1 MAFEERY
8 YREELDYLR
17 QLGKLLAQ
25 EKPHLAHF
33 LAEKEGDPDVE
44 RLMEA
49 FAFMS
54 GSLRQKLEDEFP
66 EFTHGLIRM
75 LWANYLRPVPAM
87 TVIAYEPKTDQLK
100 VPVQVCRNELI
111 RSRSEKSALAAQK
124 VLSDNHDKIV
134 SSVACHFT
142 LARDIWLQP
151 LRILDTH
158 NASSLKE
165 GIIDISFTA
174 DNNVSPAMLDLN
186 KITFWLGNE
195 DDYTRHQL
203 YLWFCE
209 CLMDAELIAGEY
221 RLPLPDLW
229 LEAAGFENQDA
240 LLPWPKNVHS
250 GYRVLQEYFCYPEA
264 FFFFHLR
271 DVAPLPDDFPASAF
285 TLRLHFNR
293 PLPADIK
300 LRRDS
305 LRLHCTPAINLFTH
319 YAEPVRPDGRIAE
332 YPLRASH
339 RHPDAYDIFQISTV
353 TSKVKV
359 SGTESNPGSQ
369 ARVWPEFESFQH
381 QMEYSRQRE
390 VVYWHHRTKTSLFHR
405 GLEHSIAFVHADG
418 SIPDSSR
425 FNDDVIT
432 TSLICTNRMIP
443 ARLHIGDICVAV
455 NKNPAVASFHNVT
468 RPTQPLWPVTDGDMH
483 WSLISAMNLNYLS
496 LLDRETL
503 IQILRTFDLPGAHHP
518 QRARLSR
525 QKLDAIEKLE
535 TKPVDRLFKG
545 VPVRGLATTLWIRP
559 DPFICEG
566 EIYLLGTVLSH
577 FFALYAS
584 INSYHCL
591 KIINTESQEAWEW
604 QEKRGQHALI

>member
-1 MAFEERY
+1 MSFEEKY

-17 QLGKLLAQ
+17 QLGKLLAR
-25 EKPHLAHF
+25 EKPHLANF
-33 LAEKEGDPDVE
+33 LTEKEGDPDVE
-44 RLMEA
+44 RLLEA

-54 GSLRQKLEDEFP
+54 GRLRQKLEDEFP

-87 TVIAYEPKTDQLK
+87 TVIAYEPEACQLK
-100 VPVQVCRNELI
+100 TPVQVCRNELI
-111 RSRSEKSALAAQK
+111 STRKVRSTVQDRKTLSE
-124 VLSDNHDKIV
+124 DNDGSEPLPV
-134 SSVACHFT
+134 CHFT
-142 LARDIWLQP
+142 LARDLWLQP
-151 LRILDTH
+151 LRIQDIR
-158 NASSLKE
+158 NASSQKE
-165 GIIDISFTA
+165 GIVDISFAT
-174 DNNVSPAMLDLN
+174 DSNVSPDMLDLN
-186 KITFWLGNE
+186 KVSFWLANE

-209 CLMDAELIAGEY
+209 CLMDAELIAGE
-221 RLPLPDLW
+221 RHLPLPDLW
-229 LEAAGFENQDA
+229 LDAAGFESRDA

-271 DVAPLPDDFPASAF
+271 NVATLPDDFPVSAF

-293 PLPADIK
+293 PLSADIK

-305 LRLHCTPAINLFTH
+305 LRLHCSPAINLFTH
-319 YAEPVRPDGRIAE
+319 YAEPVRPDGRRVE
-332 YPLRASH
+332 YPLRASN
-339 RHPDAYDIFQISTV
+339 RQPDAYDIFQISAV
-353 TSKVKV
+353 TSKVK
-359 SGTESNPGSQ
+359 SASDNPGSQ
-369 ARVWPEFESFQH
+369 IRNWPEFESFQH
-381 QMEYSRQRE
+381 QVEYSRQRE

-405 GLEHSIAFVHADG
+405 GLDHSIAFIHADG
-418 SIPDSSR
+418 SLPDGLR
-425 FNDDVIT
+425 FNDDIIT
-432 TSLICTNRMIP
+432 TSLICTNRMLP
-443 ARLHIGDICVAV
+443 TRLHTGDICVAV

-468 RPTQPLWPVTDGDMH
+468 RPTQPLYPVTDGDMH

-503 IQILRTFDLPGAHHP
+503 IQILRTFDLPGVHHP

-559 DPFICEG
+559 DPFACEG

-591 KIINTESQEAWEW
+591 KIINTESRESWEW
-604 QEKRGQHALI
+604 QEKMGQHALI

>member
-1 MAFEERY
+1 MSFEEKY

-17 QLGKLLAQ
+17 QLGKLLAR
-25 EKPHLAHF
+25 EKPHLANF
-33 LAEKEGDPDVE
+33 LTEKEGDPDVE
-44 RLMEA
+44 RLLEA

-54 GSLRQKLEDEFP
+54 GRLRQKLEDEFP

-87 TVIAYEPKTDQLK
+87 TVIAYEPEASQLK
-100 VPVQVCRNELI
+100 TPVQVCRNELI
-111 RSRSEKSALAAQK
+111 STRKVRSTVQDRKTLSE
-124 VLSDNHDKIV
+124 DNDGSEPLPV
-134 SSVACHFT
+134 CHFT
-142 LARDIWLQP
+142 LARDLWLQP
-151 LRILDTH
+151 LRIQDIR
-158 NASSLKE
+158 NASSQKE
-165 GIIDISFTA
+165 GVIDISFAT
-174 DNNVSPAMLDLN
+174 DSNVSPDMLDLN
-186 KITFWLGNE
+186 KVSFWLANE

-209 CLMDAELIAGEY
+209 CLMDAELIAGE
-221 RLPLPDLW
+221 RHLPLPDLW
-229 LEAAGFENQDA
+229 LDAAGFESRDA

-271 DVAPLPDDFPASAF
+271 NVATLPDDFPVSAF

-293 PLPADIK
+293 PLSADIK

-305 LRLHCTPAINLFTH
+305 MRLHCSPAINLFTH
-319 YAEPVRPDGRIAE
+319 YAEPVRPDGRRVE
-332 YPLRASH
+332 YPLRASN
-339 RHPDAYDIFQISTV
+339 RQPDAYDIFQISAV
-353 TSKVKV
+353 TSKVK
-359 SGTESNPGSQ
+359 SASDNPGSQ
-369 ARVWPEFESFQH
+369 IRNWPEFESFQH
-381 QMEYSRQRE
+381 QVEYSRQRE

-405 GLEHSIAFVHADG
+405 GLDHTIAFIHADG
-418 SIPDSSR
+418 SLPDGSR
-425 FNDDVIT
+425 FNDDIIT
-432 TSLICTNRMIP
+432 TSLICTNRMLP
-443 ARLHIGDICVAV
+443 TRLHTGDICVAV

-468 RPTQPLWPVTDGDMH
+468 RPTQPLYPVTDGDMH

-503 IQILRTFDLPGAHHP
+503 IQILRTFDLPGVHHP

-559 DPFICEG
+559 DPFACEG

-591 KIINTESQEAWEW
+591 KIINTESRESWEW
-604 QEKRGQHALI
+604 QEKMGQHALI

>member
-1 MAFEERY
+1 MSFEEKY

-17 QLGKLLAQ
+17 QLGKLLAR
-25 EKPHLAHF
+25 EKPHLANF
-33 LAEKEGDPDVE
+33 LTEKEGDPDVE
-44 RLMEA
+44 RLLEA

-54 GSLRQKLEDEFP
+54 GRLRQKLEDEFP

-87 TVIAYEPKTDQLK
+87 TVIAYEPEASQLK
-100 VPVQVCRNELI
+100 TPVQVCRNELI
-111 RSRSEKSALAAQK
+111 STRKVRSTIQDRKTLSE
-124 VLSDNHDKIV
+124 DNDGSETLPV
-134 SSVACHFT
+134 CHFT
-142 LARDIWLQP
+142 LARDLWLQP
-151 LRILDTH
+151 LRIQDIR
-158 NASSLKE
+158 NASSQKE
-165 GIIDISFTA
+165 GVIDISFAT
-174 DNNVSPAMLDLN
+174 DSNVSPDMLDLN
-186 KITFWLGNE
+186 KVSFWLANE

-209 CLMDAELIAGEY
+209 CLMDAELIAGE
-221 RLPLPDLW
+221 RHLPLPDLW
-229 LEAAGFENQDA
+229 LDAAGFESRDA

-271 DVAPLPDDFPASAF
+271 NVATLPDDFPVSAF

-293 PLPADIK
+293 PLSADIK

-305 LRLHCTPAINLFTH
+305 LRLHCSPAINLFTH
-319 YAEPVRPDGRIAE
+319 YAEPVRPDGRRVE
-332 YPLRASH
+332 YPLRASN
-339 RHPDAYDIFQISTV
+339 RQPDAYDIFQISAV
-353 TSKVKV
+353 TSKVK
-359 SGTESNPGSQ
+359 SASDNPGSQ
-369 ARVWPEFESFQH
+369 IRNWPEFESFQH
-381 QMEYSRQRE
+381 QVEYSRQRE

-405 GLEHSIAFVHADG
+405 GLDHTIAFIHADG
-418 SIPDSSR
+418 SLPDGSR
-425 FNDDVIT
+425 FNDDIIT
-432 TSLICTNRMIP
+432 TSLICTNRMLP
-443 ARLHIGDICVAV
+443 TRLHTGDICVAV

-468 RPTQPLWPVTDGDMH
+468 RPTQPLYPVTDGDMH

-503 IQILRTFDLPGAHHP
+503 IQILRTFDLPGVHHP

-559 DPFICEG
+559 DPFACEG

-591 KIINTESQEAWEW
+591 KIINTESRESWEW
-604 QEKRGQHALI
+604 QEKMGQHALI